1 MLQSSSG
8 IHGYGTFRDGVM
20 KGVDSALTS
29 DPKTSTAQRK
39 ANRWADIP
47 EKQSRPS
54 VPPKPQRGN
63 NADDMYNPSAS
74 DRSTSPKPLTS
85 NPPLSGDVK
94 KPQPKTPPNGSPET
108 MFSLSVVPPNY
119 ENQSELDRMQGHYYP
134 KAYNQTSNA
143 PRSTMQMTQSTPA
156 SVEHSPPPGSSA
168 DQSQEVPVTDRTPQ
182 SQKDK
187 KSQSQFSLKAWLK
200 REREQVRKEV
210 DSSMEQPDAKPQSPS
225 RSFSKFKH
233 SVKQKFSTGAS
244 KKVDSNSK
252 KSKDQRQHDYQQQG
266 SIENPN
272 YSPYDILKGNQAIT
286 SRSMYPS
293 EDDSRSQPIHLLPSL
308 ESDFNGNPN
317 SDTVISPLDDPEA
330 DDILVPMQ
338 GNANDQIDSINPSRS
353 GKYMPRTNGISDMNN
368 NNKYSSSF
376 KPGMVGHDNVE
387 NAQDNPRQNYD
398 TRGHENAFVS
408 PGAES
413 KRIVAVAAPVYQAR
427 VINNYENQGK
437 FDTPNVPRQQA
448 RPAKPLRMQ
457 NNDLNGGLLNGD
469 IPRGSHNVD
478 SPLRY
483 DGAGGVY
490 KTQMHNDRPLDNQGN
505 CVESSP
511 YYHISRMFKT
521 PEKTPTDNHSQAS
534 NRTSHSKDMLQNQ
547 NYITPRKRVPMNVQ
561 SIGSL
566 IDKFDNT
573 ETHKHETDGRQ
584 DVNTHLQNGG
594 NGNSSSPNG
603 SGLSPPL
610 PPRSRHLSPQ
620 SSTGHSN
627 TPSGP
632 PLFTSPE
639 RPSFQPSHSTS
650 ALSQGQCYKSAPVDS
665 SKYPSNNTQYQG
677 RALSQCGTPNRTHN
691 NFAGTQTSYDNN
703 RDNNQQSNGYHS
715 NYPPTNGYRDN
726 RDYNNG
732 NHSNIGRTDD
742 RDDGYRAKLRQ
753 AANCNQSAFGRLS
766 KTSPQYMGRPSFGSP
781 QNGQTNFSNQDGGF
795 GQSPLHNNAEV
806 SYMAL

>member
-1 MLQSSSG
+1 
-8 IHGYGTFRDGVM
+8 
-20 KGVDSALTS
+20 
-29 DPKTSTAQRK
+29 
-39 ANRWADIP
+39 
-47 EKQSRPS
+47 
-54 VPPKPQRGN
+54 
-63 NADDMYNPSAS
+63 
-74 DRSTSPKPLTS
+74 
-85 NPPLSGDVK
+85 
-94 KPQPKTPPNGSPET
+94 
-108 MFSLSVVPPNY
+108 
-119 ENQSELDRMQGHYYP
+119 
-134 KAYNQTSNA
+134 
-143 PRSTMQMTQSTPA
+143 
-156 SVEHSPPPGSSA
+156 
-168 DQSQEVPVTDRTPQ
+168 
-182 SQKDK
+182 
-187 KSQSQFSLKAWLK
+187 
-200 REREQVRKEV
+200 
-210 DSSMEQPDAKPQSPS
+210 
-225 RSFSKFKH
+225 
-233 SVKQKFSTGAS
+233 
-244 KKVDSNSK
+244 
-252 KSKDQRQHDYQQQG
+252 
-266 SIENPN
+266 
-272 YSPYDILKGNQAIT
+272 
-286 SRSMYPS
+286 
-293 EDDSRSQPIHLLPSL
+293 
-308 ESDFNGNPN
+308 
-317 SDTVISPLDDPEA
+317 
-330 DDILVPMQ
+330 
-338 GNANDQIDSINPSRS
+338 
-353 GKYMPRTNGISDMNN
+353 
-368 NNKYSSSF
+368 
-376 KPGMVGHDNVE
+376 
-387 NAQDNPRQNYD
+387 
-398 TRGHENAFVS
+398 
-408 PGAES
+408 
-413 KRIVAVAAPVYQAR
+413 
-427 VINNYENQGK
+427 
-437 FDTPNVPRQQA
+437 
-448 RPAKPLRMQ
+448 
-457 NNDLNGGLLNGD
+457 
-469 IPRGSHNVD
+469 
-478 SPLRY
+478 
-483 DGAGGVY
+483 
-490 KTQMHNDRPLDNQGN
+490 
-505 CVESSP
+505 
-511 YYHISRMFKT
+511 
-521 PEKTPTDNHSQAS
+521 
-534 NRTSHSKDMLQNQ
+534 
-547 NYITPRKRVPMNVQ
+547 VPMNVQ

-753 AANCNQSAFGRLS
+753 AANYNQSAFGRLS